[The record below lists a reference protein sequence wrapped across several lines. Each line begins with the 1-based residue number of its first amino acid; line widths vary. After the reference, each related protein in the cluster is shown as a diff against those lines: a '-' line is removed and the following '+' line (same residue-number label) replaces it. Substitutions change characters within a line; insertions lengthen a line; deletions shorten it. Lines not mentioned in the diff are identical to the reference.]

1 MTTTSSVSGSGQPI
15 VSVASSNSAGAAGGS
30 VINVSELVSELVSA
44 TQSPQESII
53 SNQTQAVTSEI
64 SAVGTLQSALST
76 FQSSLSALD
85 TPEAFGTESATS
97 SNTAAFTATAGADAV
112 LGSYSVS
119 VTQLAQA
126 QQLVSSPFV
135 GGGSAATGTGTLQLS
150 LGGTSFSVAI
160 NASDDTVAGV
170 AGAINSA
177 TGNPG
182 IEASVV
188 TGSDGAHLVL
198 TSSLTGA
205 SNTIQVSETDGGT
218 GLSDLT
224 YGTGN
229 TANYTEAAGSAPQD
243 AEFSIAGV
251 AYTSAS
257 NTVTDALS
265 GVTLSLLGTTT
276 TTSSTGTTTDTP
288 ATLTVATNT
297 SDIVT
302 NVQAFVAAYN
312 TMQSSLASLGSYN
325 STTGQAG
332 PMMGNPLLLGI
343 QNELNSALYS
353 IVNTGSSTYNSL
365 ASIGITTNSDG
376 SLSLNQTTLSTALSA
391 DYSAVSQLFS
401 GTSGIATGLN
411 TQITSDLGSGGP
423 IATTSQTLVQQ
434 ENALTEQSDQLQQ
447 QMNAL
452 SASLTQQY
460 SSLNTL
466 LSSLQTTSSYLTQA
480 FASLPQVQGTQSA

>member
-30 VINVSELVSELVSA
+30 VINVSQLVSELVSA
-44 TQSPQESII
+44 TQTPQETII
-53 SNQTQAVTSEI
+53 QNQTESVTSEI
-64 SAVGTLQSALST
+64 SSVGTLQSALST

-85 TPEAFGTESATS
+85 SPSAFGSETAS
-97 SNTAAFTATAGADAV
+97 SSDTTAFTATAGSNAA
-112 LGSYSVS
+112 LGSYAVS

-126 QQLVSSPFV
+126 QQLVSGAFA
-135 GGGSAATGTGTLQLS
+135 GGSSATVGTGTLQLS
-150 LGGTSFSVAI
+150 LGGTSFSVTI
-160 NASDDTVAGV
+160 DSSDDTVAGI
-170 AGAINSA
+170 AAAINSA

-188 TGSDGAHLVL
+188 TGTDGAHLVL

-205 SNTIQVSETDGGT
+205 SNTIQVTETDSGG
-218 GLSDLT
+218 GLAALT
-224 YGTGN
+224 YDSGN
-229 TANYTEAAGSAPQD
+229 TGHYTEPTGSTPQD

-251 AYTSAS
+251 SYTSAS
-257 NTVTDALS
+257 NTVTDGLS
-265 GVTLSLLGTTT
+265 DVTLSLTG
-276 TTSSTGTTTDTP
+276 TTSSP

-297 SDIVT
+297 ANIESNIE
-302 NVQAFVAAYN
+302 AFVSAYN
-312 TMQSSLASLGSYN
+312 TLQSSLSSLGSYDATSN
-325 STTGQAG
+325 TAG

-343 QNELNSALYS
+343 QNELQSALYS
-353 IVNTGSSTYNSL
+353 IVDTGSSTYNSL

-376 SLSLNQTTLSTALSA
+376 SLSLNQTTLSAALSS
-391 DYSAVSQLFS
+391 DYSAVSQLFG
-401 GTSGIATGLN
+401 GTSGVATSLN
-411 TQITSDLGSGGP
+411 SQITADLASGGP
-423 IATTSQTLVQQ
+423 ISSTSQTLVQQ
-434 ENALTEQSDQLQQ
+434 ENSLTQQSDQLQT

-480 FASLPQVQGTQSA
+480 FASLPTVQGTANA

>member
-1 MTTTSSVSGSGQPI
+1 MTSTSSVTGSGQPI
-15 VSVASSNSAGAAGGS
+15 VSIASNGSAGAAGGS
-30 VINVSELVSELVSA
+30 VIDVSELVSELVSA
-44 TQSPQESII
+44 TQAPQESII
-53 SNQTQAVTSEI
+53 SNQTQSVTAEI

-97 SNTAAFTATAGADAV
+97 SNTAAFTATAGSDAV

-126 QQLVSSPFV
+126 QQLVSSAFA
-135 GGGSAATGTGTLQLS
+135 GGSSAATGTGTLQLS
-150 LGGTSFSVAI
+150 LGGTSFSVAV
-160 NASDDTVAGV
+160 NSSDNTIAGI

-188 TGSDGAHLVL
+188 TGTDGAHLVL

-229 TANYTEAAGSAPQD
+229 TANYTQQSTPQD

-251 AYTSAS
+251 AYTSPS

-265 GVTLSLLGTTT
+265 GITLTLAGTTT
-276 TTSSTGTTTDTP
+276 TTSSGTTTNTP

-302 NVQAFVAAYN
+302 NIQAFVSAYN
-312 TMQSSLASLGSYN
+312 TMQSSLASLGSYDS
-325 STTGQAG
+325 STNTAG

-353 IVNTGSSTYNSL
+353 IVDTGSSTYDSL

-376 SLSLNQTTLSTALSA
+376 SLSLNGSTLSTALSA

-401 GTSGIATGLN
+401 STSGVATSLN
-411 TQITSDLGSGGP
+411 NQITSDLGSGGP

-434 ENALTEQSDQLQQ
+434 ENSLTQQSAQLQQ

-480 FASLPQVQGTQSA
+480 FASLPQVQGTSNA